1 MVKVIDIDAL
11 FDNYISDY
19 VYKNIGKIKPE
30 EIEDNI
36 PKLYEEFGKKELKEL
51 DGFSPE
57 TYYENYTTAELL
69 MCLKSHIEKGVS
81 VPDFLCEAL
90 NKRKKDENEF
100 IKLLEQTKN
109 DEFLVYLM
117 NILFDMDIVPVNIY
131 VEFIVLNYPETISEL
146 ATEFLCK
153 RADEAKDLILSQFD
167 QVDEGKKE
175 MFCEVL
181 SYCKK
186 DDKVFNLLIV
196 QFAKNKNRT
205 QLYSSY
211 LARFGDERALPF
223 LLKATE
229 EPKISYADFEELR
242 YAIEALGGVCDK
254 TRDFSNDKSF
264 KIIKSSD
271 KKNWLMLE

>member
-1 MVKVIDIDAL
+1 MVKVIDIDTL

-57 TYYENYTTAELL
+57 KYYENYKTAELL
-69 MCLKSHIEKGVS
+69 ECLKTHIEKGVS
-81 VPDFLCEAL
+81 VPDFLCETL
-90 NKRKKDENEF
+90 NKRKADEKEF

-117 NILFDMDIVPVNIY
+117 NILFDMDIVPVNRY
-131 VEFIVLNYPETISEL
+131 VEFIVLNYPEAISEL

-153 RADEAKDLILSQFD
+153 RADDAKDLILSQFD
-167 QVDEGKKE
+167 QVDEIKKE

-196 QFAKNKNRT
+196 QFAKNKKRT

-229 EPKISYADFEELR
+229 EQNISYADYVELV
-242 YAIEALGGVCDK
+242 YAIEALGGECDK
-254 TRDFSNDKSF
+254 IRDFSNDKSF
-264 KIIKSSD
+264 KKIKSAD
-271 KKNWLMLE
+271 KKVD